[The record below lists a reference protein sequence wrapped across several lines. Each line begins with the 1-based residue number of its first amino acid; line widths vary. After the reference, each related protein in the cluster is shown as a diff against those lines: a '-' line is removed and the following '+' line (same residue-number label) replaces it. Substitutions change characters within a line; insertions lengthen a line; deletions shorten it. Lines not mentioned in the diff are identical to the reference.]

1 MKFAHLADCHIGSWR
16 DQKLREISLQAF
28 VKAINECIKQNVDFV
43 VISGDLFHT
52 ALPAIDNLKS
62 VVEKLKELKDRGIP
76 VYGVAGS
83 HDYSASGK
91 TMIDVLERAGLF
103 INVFKGKVEA
113 EQLNLMFTVDSKTGA
128 KLTGIKGKKG
138 MLDRK
143 YYERLNKRNIE
154 AEQGFKIF
162 LFHTA
167 IDELKPKELEKIESA
182 PLSYLPKGFDYY
194 AGGHVHYIYQERKEG
209 YGMISY
215 PGALFPANFAELE
228 KYSRGG
234 VCFVENDG
242 KETRMQWVPVQ
253 IKPTLNIGIDCTNK
267 NPKQVEDEIKEKIKA
282 KEFINTIALIRVKGV
297 LSSGKPSDIN
307 FKEIFEILKQ
317 RSAYFVMKST
327 SLVTSK
333 EFTEMK
339 VDADS
344 VEDAEEVVIKKHLGQ
359 KMLRGLAPEKEK
371 EFVQNLMEVLSAEKD
386 EGEKV
391 ADFER
396 RILEDAEKIVE
407 IK

>member
-194 AGGHVHYIYQERKEG
+194 AGGHVHYIFETEKPG
-209 YGMISY
+209 YKKIVY
-215 PGALFPANFAELE
+215 PGPLFPNNFLELE
-228 KYSRGG
+228 KLKNGG
-234 VCFVENDG
+234 FYLVEYRENKLTTKYVPIEIIKTDSYCFNVNNKTPELVEKEILDSVKNTKNKIILMRIEGILKTG
-242 KETRMQWVPVQ
+242 KT
-253 IKPTLNIGIDCTNK
+253 
-267 NPKQVEDEIKEKIKA
+267 
-282 KEFINTIALIRVKGV
+282 
-297 LSSGKPSDIN
+297 SDIN
-307 FKEIFEILKQ
+307 FKKIFDAYKDAYIILKN
-317 RSAYFVMKST
+317 
-327 SLVTSK
+327 TSK
-333 EFTEMK
+333 LESREQ
-339 VDADS
+339 
-344 VEDAEEVVIKKHLGQ
+344 EEIEIKQGSIEEIENSIIDDLKLD
-359 KMLRGLAPEKEK
+359 KDLVAKLIRILDIEKE
-371 EFVQNLMEVLSAEKD
+371 
-386 EGEKV
+386 EGEKSL
-391 ADFER
+391 DFEN
-396 RILEDAEKIVE
+396 RIIKNLNEVIKI
-407 IK
+407 